1 MVDYVMSTHQ
11 KLTIISSD
19 INSLDIWHVVGL
31 MHQLQLLQQM
41 TSILEGRGEEKIT
54 DTSWW

>member
-19 INSLDIWHVVGL
+19 INSLDI
-31 MHQLQLLQQM
+31 
-41 TSILEGRGEEKIT
+41 
-54 DTSWW
+54 

>member
-1 MVDYVMSTHQ
+1 
-11 KLTIISSD
+11 
-19 INSLDIWHVVGL
+19 

-54 DTSWW
+54 DTSW